1 MQILVFFFIKF
12 FKKLIADNLHD
23 VYNKESKLSFTL
35 TDLLQQFQI

>member
-1 MQILVFFFIKF
+1 MQILVFFLSNSL
-12 FKKLIADNLHD
+12 KKVIADNLHD